1 MPPWRWMG
9 HAGPVLL
16 LVVCCQF
23 RLLAQ
28 DSPPPGPPAPPAEF
42 DPAHVE
48 KMQEGLALF
57 KSQVREILIQHCVD
71 CHGGDQVESG
81 FDLAT
86 RKGLI
91 RGGAHGPA
99 IVPGKSADSNVV
111 RFISHRQRPFMPE
124 GGDKLPADQIAA
136 IARWI
141 DLGAPYD
148 RPLVENPRDP
158 DSWVH
163 TVVPDKAREFWS
175 FRPLSRPEVPSL
187 HDAGWCRNPIDYFIL
202 EKLQQRGMQPNG
214 LAGRRT
220 LLRRA
225 YFDLIGL
232 PPPQDEAERF
242 LADDDPQA
250 YEKLLDRL
258 LDNPHFGERWARHW
272 LDAARFAESHGF
284 EQDYDRPFAYHFRD
298 FVIEAFNQDMPY
310 DQFVRWQLA
319 GDELAPDNPLAL
331 KATGFLGAGVFP
343 TQITANEVERTRYDA
358 LDDMASTMGSAMLG
372 LSIGCA
378 RCHDH
383 KFDPIPQADYY
394 RLIATFTTTVRS
406 NLDVELEPEKYRQA
420 KEAFDREHQPLVAAR
435 QRYEREELPGRLA
448 AWEQSDEVA
457 AVRQTPW
464 IVLAP
469 TNLKS
474 NGGATLTPLE
484 DGSVLVSGGNPQTD
498 WFTFS
503 VTSSLPS
510 IAALRLEAL
519 PDPSLPQGG
528 SGRGPGGRF
537 VLTDFRVRVRLPG
550 EEMAREL
557 SWQSVQATAEA
568 GKAPAWAAVDDK
580 EETGWSLDAAAAKS
594 PQALVL
600 TLEKP
605 LVQQGPQTLNI
616 QMDFKAGK
624 QQVLGRFRLSAY
636 VGSADQPA
644 LPAPLKAGEG
654 LPEAV
659 LHALKLP
666 REQRTQDQQATLLA
680 WFRHRDAG
688 WQALNAAVVEHA
700 KKAPQPNLV
709 KIMVCSEGVTPIRHH
724 TQGADFFNETYFLK
738 RGDCDQKMGVATQ
751 SFLQVLMTAPDR
763 ERHWQEAP
771 PPGWRTSYRRRALAA
786 WITDTEYGAGH
797 LLARV
802 IVNRLWH
809 HHFGRGIV
817 ATPNDF
823 GTQGAPPTHPE
834 LIDWLAQELIRGG
847 WRLKPLHK
855 LIMTSA
861 TYMQSSQYD
870 PEDARRDPENVW
882 LWRRTPQRLE
892 AELIRDAILS
902 VGGTLDTTMYG
913 PGTLDEGHHRRSIY
927 FMVKRSKLIP
937 MMQLF
942 DQPEPLVSVGARPRT
957 TIAPQAL
964 ALMNSPQIRA
974 AAHAF
979 AARLAPARRAGPAAA
994 IEQAF
999 LMALAR
1005 RPDPEERTA
1014 ALGFLE
1020 TQERSYAQ
1028 DGQPEAPQRALADF
1042 CQVLF
1047 GLNEFIYLD

>member
-1 MPPWRWMG
+1 MRSLRGKWWIG
-9 HAGPVLL
+9 LAWVLVGGSAS
-16 LVVCCQF
+16 LV
-23 RLLAQ
+23 AQ
-28 DSPPPGPPAPPAEF
+28 PQPPAAPTVAPAGEF

-48 KMQEGLALF
+48 KVQEGLALF
-57 KSQVREILIQHCVD
+57 KAQVRQILIQNCVD

-86 RKGLI
+86 RKGLL

-111 RFISHRQRPFMPE
+111 RFISHRQRPYMPE
-124 GGDKLPADQIAA
+124 GGQKLPADQIAA

-148 RPLVENPRDP
+148 KPLVDHPRDP
-158 DSWVH
+158 DSWVS
-163 TVVPDKAREFWS
+163 TVVPDKAREFWA
-175 FRPLSRPEVPSL
+175 FRPLGQPDVPQVR
-187 HDAGWCRNPIDYFIL
+187 DEAWCRGPIDRFVLAQL
-202 EKLQQRGMQPNG
+202 EARGMRPNP

-232 PPPQDEAERF
+232 PPTPQETEQF

-250 YEKLLDRL
+250 YEKLIDRL

-284 EQDYDRPFAYHFRD
+284 EQDYDRPYAYHFRD

-319 GDELAPDNPLAL
+319 GDELEPDNPLAL

-406 NLDVELEPEKYRQA
+406 NLDVHLEPEKYRAA
-420 KEAFDREHQPLVAAR
+420 KEAFDREHQPLVEAR
-435 QRYEREELPGRLA
+435 TRYEQEQLPGRLA
-448 AWEQSDEVA
+448 AWEQSDERAQVQ
-457 AVRQTPW
+457 QTPW
-464 IVLAP
+464 IVLELA
-469 TNLKS
+469 NLKS
-474 NGGATLTPLE
+474 QGGATLTPQE
-484 DGSVLVSGGNPQTD
+484 DGSVLVGGANPQTD

-503 VTSSLPS
+503 VKTSLPS
-510 IAALRLEAL
+510 ITALRLEAL
-519 PDPSLPQGG
+519 PDPTLPQQG
-528 SGRGPGGRF
+528 SGRGPGGSF
-537 VLTDFRVRVRLPG
+537 VLSDFKVRFRRPG

-557 SWQSVQATAEA
+557 TWRSAAATAQSA
-568 GKAPAWAAVDDK
+568 KAPASAAVDDR
-580 EETGWSLDAAAAKS
+580 EETGWSLDALDRKTA
-594 PQALVL
+594 QALVL
-600 TLEKP
+600 VLDEP
-605 LVQQGPQTLNI
+605 LPASGTHTLNV
-616 QMDFKAGK
+616 QLDFKAGK
-624 QQVLGRFRLSAY
+624 QQVLGRFRLSACPTPP
-636 VGSADQPA
+636 GQSAA
-644 LPAPLKAGEG
+644 NAPLEAGSG

-659 LHALKLP
+659 WQALAIP
-666 REQRTQDQQATLLA
+666 PAQRTDAQQSALIA

-700 KKAPQPNLV
+700 KKAPQPNIV
-709 KIMVCSEGVTPIRHH
+709 KIMVCSEGVPPIRHH

-763 ERHWQEAP
+763 ERHWQVPP
-771 PPGWRTSYRRRALAA
+771 PPGWRTSYRRRALAG

-823 GTQGAPPTHPE
+823 GSQGAPPTHPE
-834 LIDWLAQELIRGG
+834 LLDWLAQELIRGG
-847 WRLKPLHK
+847 WRLKPIHK
-855 LIMTSA
+855 QIMTSA
-861 TYMQSSQYD
+861 AYMQSSTYD
-870 PEDARRDPENVW
+870 PDDARRDPENVW
-882 LWRRTPQRLE
+882 LWRRSPQRLE
-892 AELIRDAILS
+892 AELIRDAVLAVS
-902 VGGTLDTTMYG
+902 GTLDPTMYG

-942 DQPEPLVSVGARPRT
+942 DQPEPLVSVGSRPRT

-974 AAHAF
+974 SAHAM
-979 AARLAPARRAGPAAA
+979 AQRLASWWQQGPAAA
-994 IEQAF
+994 VRQAF
-999 LMALAR
+999 LTALAR
-1005 RPDPEERTA
+1005 LPDAEEEAAAVAFLEAQERTY
-1014 ALGFLE
+1014 
-1020 TQERSYAQ
+1020 TQEGKSNASQ
-1028 DGQPEAPQRALADF
+1028 QALADL

>member
-1 MPPWRWMG
+1 
-9 HAGPVLL
+9 
-16 LVVCCQF
+16 
-23 RLLAQ
+23 
-28 DSPPPGPPAPPAEF
+28 
-42 DPAHVE
+42 
-48 KMQEGLALF
+48 
-57 KSQVREILIQHCVD
+57 VD
-71 CHGGDQVESG
+71 
-81 FDLAT
+81 
-86 RKGLI
+86 
-91 RGGAHGPA
+91 
-99 IVPGKSADSNVV
+99 
-111 RFISHRQRPFMPE
+111 
-124 GGDKLPADQIAA
+124 
-136 IARWI
+136 
-141 DLGAPYD
+141 
-148 RPLVENPRDP
+148 NPRDP

-163 TVVPDKAREFWS
+163 TVVPDKAREFWA
-175 FRPLSRPEVPSL
+175 FRPLTRPQVPQVR
-187 HDAGWCRNPIDYFIL
+187 DEAWCRNPIDRFVLAAL
-202 EKLQQRGMQPNG
+202 EARGMRPNP
-214 LAGRRT
+214 LASRRT

-232 PPPQDEAERF
+232 PPSPQEAEAF

-250 YEKLLDRL
+250 YEKLIDRL

-284 EQDYDRPFAYHFRD
+284 EQDYDRPYAYHFRD
-298 FVIEAFNQDMPY
+298 FVIEAFNQDLPY
-310 DQFVRWQLA
+310 DEFVRWQLA
-319 GDELAPDNPLAL
+319 GDELAPENPLAL

-406 NLDVELEPEKYRQA
+406 NVDVELEPEKYRQA
-420 KEAFDREHQPLVAAR
+420 KAAFDREHEPLVAAR
-435 QRYEREELPGRLA
+435 TRYEQQQLPLRLG
-448 AWEQSDEVA
+448 AWEQSAEVGQ
-457 AVRQTPW
+457 VRQTPW
-464 IVLAP
+464 IVLELAH
-469 TNLKS
+469 LKS
-474 NGGATLTPLE
+474 NGGATLSPQE
-484 DGSVLVSGGNPQTD
+484 DGSVLVSGASPQTD

-503 VTSSLPS
+503 VTTSLPS
-510 IAALRLEAL
+510 ISALRLEAL
-519 PDPSLPQGG
+519 PDASLPKEGA
-528 SGRGPGGRF
+528 GRGADGGF
-537 VLTDFRVRVRLPG
+537 VLSDFKVRFRRPG
-550 EEMAREL
+550 EEAAREL
-557 SWQSVQATAEA
+557 AWRSVAATAESRQ
-568 GKAPAWAAVDDK
+568 APAAAAVD
-580 EETGWSLDAAAAKS
+580 EREQTGWSLDGKDRKA

-600 TLEKP
+600 VLDEPLPASGTHTLSF
-605 LVQQGPQTLNI
+605 

-636 VGSADQPA
+636 PAGSGQP
-644 LPAPLKAGEG
+644 PAPPPLEANSG

-659 LHALKLP
+659 WHALAVP
-666 REQRTQDQQATLLA
+666 RDQRTEAQQAALLA
-680 WFRHRDAG
+680 WFRHRDPG

-700 KKAPQPNLV
+700 RQAPRPNIV
-709 KIMVCSEGVTPIRHH
+709 KIMVCSEGVPPIRHH
-724 TQGADFFNETYFLK
+724 TQGADFFQETYFLK

-763 ERHWQEAP
+763 ERHWQVP
-771 PPGWRTSYRRRALAA
+771 PPEGWRTSYRRRALAA

-823 GTQGAPPTHPE
+823 GSQGAPPTHPE
-834 LIDWLAQELIRGG
+834 LLDWLAQELIRGG

-855 LIMTSA
+855 AMMTSA
-861 TYMQSSQYD
+861 AYMQSSAYD

-882 LWRRTPQRLE
+882 LWRRSPQRLE
-892 AELIRDAILS
+892 AEVIRDSILAVS
-902 VGGTLDTTMYG
+902 GTLEPTMYG

-942 DQPEPLVSVGARPRT
+942 DQPEPLVSVGSRPRT

-964 ALMNSPQIRA
+964 ALMNSPHIRDS
-974 AAHAF
+974 AHAF
-979 AARLAPARRAGPAAA
+979 AGRLARWWEQGASAVVR
-994 IEQAF
+994 QAF
-999 LMALAR
+999 LTALAR
-1005 RPDPEERTA
+1005 LPDAEEEAAATA
-1014 ALGFLE
+1014 FLE
-1020 TQERSYAQ
+1020 AQQRSYAQ
-1028 DGQPEAPQRALADF
+1028 DGKPQAEQLALADL

-1047 GLNEFIYLD
+1047 GLNEFLYLD